1 MNGNKAPKV
10 SRISISMA
18 EDLLAELDRM
28 VDERGFESRSQAI
41 CEMVARQVNEHQQE
55 LGEAVM
61 TGTLNLVYD
70 HSVPGLQNR
79 LHELQYQHID
89 EVIST
94 LNVNLT
100 HTNTLCVVL
109 VQGPANKLNM
119 IADKM
124 TALKGVSSGKLILS
138 SAIIPPIH
146 PLPVSKKA

>member
-1 MNGNKAPKV
+1 MASNGHKNQKV
-10 SRISISMA
+10 SRISISLA

-28 VDERGFESRSQAI
+28 VDDRGFESRSQAI
-41 CEMVARQVNEHQQE
+41 CEMIARQVNEYRQD

-70 HSVPGLQNR
+70 HSVPGLQNK
-79 LHELQYQHID
+79 LHELQFEYID

-124 TALKGVSSGKLILS
+124 TALKGVGSGNLNLS

-146 PLPVSKKA
+146 PLPAG